1 MEFSVSEIRMSIV
14 KDQIQALIHKE
25 AALLDQ
31 TKLDD
36 WLALYAEDGSYWIP
50 MDEFCDPL
58 KDSSIIYDDVLRLKM
73 RVEQI
78 MRQHRVAQNPASQTL
93 RMISNIDIQFE
104 DASETAQASYAML
117 LLEMRSGDWR
127 QRGLGQINH
136 YPAHCYV
143 TFKKVQDEWKIEHKQ
158 IKLLNR
164 HQPIFGLSF
173 MI

>member
-1 MEFSVSEIRMSIV
+1 M

-31 TKLDD
+31 TQLDD
-36 WLALYAEDGSYWIP
+36 WLDLYAEDGSYWIP
-50 MDEFCDPL
+50 MDENCDPL
-58 KDSSIIYDDVLRLKM
+58 KDSSIIYDDIERLKM

-78 MRQHRVAQNPASQTL
+78 MRQRRVAQEPASQTL
-93 RMISNIDIQFE
+93 RLISNIDIA
-104 DASETAQASYAML
+104 DSEQGYQAEATYSML
-117 LLEMRSGDWR
+117 LMEMRSGDWR

-136 YPAHCYV
+136 YPAHCKA
-143 TFKKVQDEWKIEHKQ
+143 TFKKIDGVWKIQHKQ

>member
-1 MEFSVSEIRMSIV
+1 MKNE
-14 KDQIQALIHKE
+14 IQALIHQE

-36 WLALYAEDGSYWIP
+36 WLNLYAENGTYWIP
-50 MDEFCDPL
+50 MDEHCDPL
-58 KDSSIIYDDVLRLKM
+58 KDSSIIYDDVERLKM

-78 MRQHRVAQNPASQTL
+78 MRQRRVAQDPASQTL
-93 RMISNIDIQFE
+93 RMISNIDIQVEE
-104 DASETAQASYAML
+104 DQQQASATFSML
-117 LLEMRSGDWR
+117 LMEMRSGDWR

-136 YPAHCYV
+136 YPAHCSA
-143 TFKKVQDEWKIEHKQ
+143 TFSKVDGEWKIQDKV

-173 MI
+173 LI